1 MESKNGNV
9 FYLIIDRDDDG
20 EETVHFLNQVDEA
33 DLLALTED
41 GQAAETPIV
50 CTCTE
55 KCAAGAVDTSCPV
68 CETNMSECTGK
79 EAVAEPERTN
89 RRNPPLK
96 RKAGP
101 V

>member
-1 MESKNGNV
+1 MGGGGAALTPDGNLTLIDDIGSATAAGKQFITVESKNGNV

-50 CTCTE
+50 
-55 KCAAGAVDTSCPV
+55 
-68 CETNMSECTGK
+68 
-79 EAVAEPERTN
+79 
-89 RRNPPLK
+89 
-96 RKAGP
+96 
-101 V
+101 